1 MDDFFKL
8 IDLGNLY
15 VLSKGNIGNIVIEMI
30 GFRKVLFIF
39 IEVKII

>member
-15 VLSKGNIGNIVIEMI
+15 VLSKGNIRNIVIEMI